1 MAITSKL
8 NTAIMLYGGSG
19 SKKKNNATYGS
30 YISGGMPSPT
40 PTTINPY
47 QISYSGV
54 VGGVAKP
61 AVPALPKSAVKM
73 PNTNLNSNV
82 VQVGMAQNNGN
93 SVGVTDEGVV
103 VGGGATP
110 LPQIKS
116 GSSSG
121 SGSSG
126 SSGASTYGSW
136 LQNIV
141 SKVTGAVGSAANN
154 QKMTLP
160 AQAGQSAQRVN
171 LSTGTNSASGAT
183 GTGAATEQKA
193 YAGAWAG
200 SEPIDSYEEFL
211 RNKES
216 AYGSMRDEQT
226 QFYDAQSQKALE
238 AIEAQRQAAIAEANN
253 QKTMVDTAATEQK
266 NAALA
271 EAQAQKDLL
280 TTMSQ
285 EQRDAVYK
293 FAEEQRI
300 SDMNYA
306 AKQYQ
311 LLLNSINAQR
321 ESGMTMA
328 TEQRDLLLSMSEEQ
342 RQAAYKHAEEQRASA
357 TAYANSQYQTLVDA
371 INAQKESGMAM
382 AEEQRQLLLSMSEEQ
397 RNAIYA
403 AAESQRVAAE
413 QRADVE
419 RERGVV
425 DARSSYEQNKASY
438 GANAEAMGSM
448 GLSGSGY
455 SDYLNSKAYA
465 QQRAET
471 QAANAQADASK
482 REARYTEDQ
491 ARLKADSDYY
501 QNKYNAEQAYSDR
514 KYQIDTTYQTNMLN
528 AEQNKAQSIYEA
540 ESAERD
546 AKYSAD
552 SAHAQNEY
560 SAEAQYSQNKY
571 EVDTTYQ
578 NNLLGANQSKAQ
590 AEHEATSAERE
601 SKFNADQAHAQNQYA
616 AESGYSQSKYEAES
630 AERDAKLQAGLSYS
644 ENLFNAESQAR
655 SDKLAAEQTADAG
668 KFSAEMSYQ
677 ENLLNNDDAIGAYRQ
692 EQAEKAE
699 AEAKQAA
706 AKAEEEAQYARAA
719 YTELLSGANSGAYTA
734 AQLEQLAADYGL
746 SDAQKQ
752 SLINAANEYTTKKQA
767 AANAEISANTGDI
780 AGSVQSAIDNGSIS
794 KEQGQEH
801 IYNSYK
807 DEIAYGGADTGTIDA
822 AYSKGQIT
830 EAQYNDLKARW
841 NNNIETSADFF
852 YSNGTMLN
860 KSAAK
865 QALDNLT
872 KQPWLSQANK
882 NAITAIYNSLYSP
895 VTKNVKFNNDGGWWI
910 FGSTDTGA
918 DGNNFSVI
926 TSDGTKYRVEYGGE
940 ATDTNIKEVGS
951 SVSDGQ
957 MFGYQ
962 EKLYIKQNGKIYNVT
977 ERDNSYGDHY
987 DALYNIFF
995 GSGDP
1000 TSVQSANNAGSS
1012 AKTSGGSSGSSSTS
1026 STPVTYPSDSEI
1038 ASKASSG
1045 TLTYHDVAKY
1055 NAGIRTASEF
1065 ARGNNSDKQTYGTYQ
1080 AYLKAMYDK
1089 YAPSSSSKSSSSS
1102 SSSSSSGSTSSSS
1115 SSTTK
1120 DSSTIRENKSSS
1132 SSSSSPSSGK
1142 WKSYSDASKAGYSNI
1157 MTKSEW
1163 ARRKASTGCSTY
1175 QEYLDKMYAKYMK

>member
-1 MAITSKL
+1 MAILSNLNSK
-8 NTAIMLYGGSG
+8 NTVALLDGGGSITP
-19 SKKKNNATYGS
+19 TYGS
-30 YISGGMPSPT
+30 YLSGSTPSPSVPT
-40 PTTINPY
+40 PITLP
-47 QISYSGV
+47 SYSAGL
-54 VGGVAKP
+54 VGQP
-61 AVPALPKSAVKM
+61 TVPVSPVGNNLQM
-73 PNTNLNSNV
+73 PNMNFNSNV
-82 VQVGMAQNNGN
+82 VQVGAAQNKGNG
-93 SVGVTDEGVV
+93 GVTDEGVV
-103 VGGGATP
+103 IGGGATP

-116 GSSSG
+116 GN

-126 SSGASTYGSW
+126 SSSATTYGNW
-136 LQNIV
+136 LENGVSGQKQTLEFRVGQDEPVAQN
-141 SKVTGAVGSAANN
+141 
-154 QKMTLP
+154 LP
-160 AQAGQSAQRVN
+160 AQAGQDAQRVN
-171 LSTGTNSASGAT
+171 LSAGTNSASGAT

-226 QFYDAQSQKALE
+226 QFYDEQSQKALA
-238 AIEAQRQAAIAEANN
+238 AIEAQRQAALAEAQN
-253 QKTMVDTAATEQK
+253 QKNMADTAATEQK

-271 EAQAQKDLL
+271 EADKQKDLL
-280 TTMSQ
+280 LTMSQ
-285 EQRDAVYK
+285 EQKNAVYA
-293 FAEEQRI
+293 FAEQQRI
-300 SDMNYA
+300 SDMEYA
-306 AKQYQ
+306 AQQYQ
-311 LLLNSINAQR
+311 LLLDSINAQK
-321 ESGMTMA
+321 ESGMAMA

-342 RQAAYKHAEEQRASA
+342 RQAAYKYAEEQRASA

-630 AERDAKLQAGLSYS
+630 AERDAKLQSGLSYS

-677 ENLLNNDDAIGAYRQ
+677 QNLLENDDTIGKHRLEQ
-692 EQAEKAE
+692 EQKAE

-706 AKAEEEAQYARAA
+706 EKAEEEAQYARAA

-767 AANAEISANTGDI
+767 AADAEIA
-780 AGSVQSAIDNGSIS
+780 AGSGDSMGAIDSAAQAGTISQEQAAAQKAQVQSQNYESYASEVSYGNADTSAIDRAYQRGDIS
-794 KEQGQEH
+794 ESQ
-801 IYNSYK
+801 YNSLK
-807 DEIAYGGADTGTIDA
+807 TQWNDNID
-822 AYSKGQIT
+822 
-830 EAQYNDLKARW
+830 
-841 NNNIETSADFF
+841 TSADFF
-852 YSNGTMLN
+852 YANNTMLT
-860 KSAAK
+860 KSAAQK
-865 QALDNLT
+865 ALNNLT
-872 KQPWLSQANK
+872 KNSWCSSSVKSALQAEFNKLYTPKVNGSNK
-882 NAITAIYNSLYSP
+882 NASDKEL
-895 VTKNVKFNNDGGWWI
+895 
-910 FGSTDTGA
+910 A
-918 DGNNFSVI
+918 DAGNNFKV
-926 TSDGTKYRVEYGGE
+926 TLNGKNYCVESAGE
-940 ATDTNIKEVGS
+940 CTDTNVKEVASDVGNGS
-951 SVSDGQ
+951 

-962 EKLYIKQNGKIYNVT
+962 GHVYIKSNGKIY
-977 ERDNSYGDHY
+977 EIRKRKNSYQSDWNTVY
-987 DALYNIFF
+987 AALC
-995 GSGDP
+995 G
-1000 TSVQSANNAGSS
+1000 
-1012 AKTSGGSSGSSSTS
+1012 
-1026 STPVTYPSDSEI
+1026 
-1038 ASKASSG
+1038 
-1045 TLTYHDVAKY
+1045 
-1055 NAGIRTASEF
+1055 
-1065 ARGNNSDKQTYGTYQ
+1065 
-1080 AYLKAMYDK
+1080 
-1089 YAPSSSSKSSSSS
+1089 
-1102 SSSSSSGSTSSSS
+1102 
-1115 SSTTK
+1115 
-1120 DSSTIRENKSSS
+1120 
-1132 SSSSSPSSGK
+1132 
-1142 WKSYSDASKAGYSNI
+1142 
-1157 MTKSEW
+1157 
-1163 ARRKASTGCSTY
+1163 
-1175 QEYLDKMYAKYMK
+1175 

>member
-1 MAITSKL
+1 MAINSKF
-8 NTAIMLYGGSG
+8 NTAIMLDGGSG
-19 SKKKNNATYGS
+19 KPTTPTYGS
-30 YISGGMPSPT
+30 YLSGSTPSPSVPT
-40 PTTINPY
+40 PITLP
-47 QISYSGV
+47 SYSAGLI
-54 VGGVAKP
+54 GQP
-61 AVPALPKSAVKM
+61 TVPVSPIGNTVKM
-73 PNTNLNSNV
+73 PNMNFNSNV
-82 VQVGMAQNNGN
+82 VQVGAAQNKGNG
-93 SVGVTDEGVV
+93 GITDEGVV
-103 VGGGATP
+103 IGGGATP

-116 GSSSG
+116 GGSGGSSG

-126 SSGASTYGSW
+126 SAGASTYGSW

-141 SKVTGAVGSAANN
+141 NKVGGAVANAANGVNNWLQNAAQNAQNATNN
-154 QKMTLP
+154 QKTTLVHNPNEEVTKTTLP
-160 AQAGQSAQRVN
+160 AQAGQSVEKTP
-171 LSTGTNSASGAT
+171 LSETGGSTGTGTA

-306 AKQYQ
+306 AQQYQ

-321 ESGMTMA
+321 ESGMAMA

-491 ARLKADSDYY
+491 ARLQADSDYY

-706 AKAEEEAQYARAA
+706 AEAEEKASYATNAFYQFLGEAKSGLYSVEEVTQLADDYGMSPEQKAKLVEAVNTYETTKTNAENKASSDNLKDVQAQSNYDPSTFTQEDYDKMGEEGGSLTPEDAA
-719 YTELLSGANSGAYTA
+719 AAKEYQNRNVYNGVVDKLNSGNVENIAGA
-734 AQLEQLAADYGL
+734 FK
-746 SDAQKQ
+746 DAETLYRDGNIDKATYDEIQ
-752 SLINAANEYTTKKQA
+752 SLMNTTAQGINYQYDSGKITASEYVKKMTS
-767 AANAEISANTGDI
+767 IG
-780 AGSVQSAIDNGSIS
+780 AGSSNKVTGGWFIEGLGTGRENDDVDITIGSTSRNKDTEFDLLCGATVTDSATKSALNKLATGSASKTPSIDGEGS
-794 KEQGQEH
+794 GWFF
-801 IYNSYK
+801 
-807 DEIAYGGADTGTIDA
+807 GVGADTSISSDDKPGKIVCYNGKLYLYGKKNGWVELKSDNNQGDIDKAIA
-822 AYSKGQIT
+822 AF
-830 EAQYNDLKARW
+830 LKS
-841 NNNIETSADFF
+841 TSA
-852 YSNGTMLN
+852 S
-860 KSAAK
+860 
-865 QALDNLT
+865 
-872 KQPWLSQANK
+872 
-882 NAITAIYNSLYSP
+882 
-895 VTKNVKFNNDGGWWI
+895 
-910 FGSTDTGA
+910 
-918 DGNNFSVI
+918 
-926 TSDGTKYRVEYGGE
+926 
-940 ATDTNIKEVGS
+940 NIK
-951 SVSDGQ
+951 
-957 MFGYQ
+957 
-962 EKLYIKQNGKIYNVT
+962 GKT
-977 ERDNSYGDHY
+977 
-987 DALYNIFF
+987 
-995 GSGDP
+995 
-1000 TSVQSANNAGSS
+1000 
-1012 AKTSGGSSGSSSTS
+1012 SSTS
-1026 STPVTYPSDSEI
+1026 S
-1038 ASKASSG
+1038 G
-1045 TLTYHDVAKY
+1045 
-1055 NAGIRTASEF
+1055 G
-1065 ARGNNSDKQTYGTYQ
+1065 G
-1080 AYLKAMYDK
+1080 
-1089 YAPSSSSKSSSSS
+1089 
-1102 SSSSSSGSTSSSS
+1102 
-1115 SSTTK
+1115 
-1120 DSSTIRENKSSS
+1120 
-1132 SSSSSPSSGK
+1132 
-1142 WKSYSDASKAGYSNI
+1142 
-1157 MTKSEW
+1157 
-1163 ARRKASTGCSTY
+1163 
-1175 QEYLDKMYAKYMK
+1175 